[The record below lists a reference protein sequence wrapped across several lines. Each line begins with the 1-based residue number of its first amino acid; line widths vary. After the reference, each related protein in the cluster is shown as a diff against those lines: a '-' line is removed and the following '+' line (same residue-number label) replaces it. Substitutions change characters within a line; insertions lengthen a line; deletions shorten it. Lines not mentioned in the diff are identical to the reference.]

1 MHATCHFTSSIEPGN
16 GLAIL
21 AHHCAVLIN
30 LQATH
35 AVVNHRRNNGAVK
48 WLSLHL
54 GSVDEVVEKLLAHSR
69 LARSFIPRLARG
81 VGLEGA
87 AVGVL
92 LLLLGRLEVSLVGGF
107 QGAQGDAHVFA
118 QLLTVVVELH
128 DTAAGVVLAVPDD
141 LIGRRLVQD
150 QPVRRLGLP
159 HLTGHVV
166 ASAQLVAEP
175 VAVAVDHQ
183 AAHAAQGLG
192 RQELDLGLGVVR
204 LNEAGGMDLHPL
216 QVNGRSTNGFAHL
229 DGVTCAVLTVG
240 GGQVQQVRAVR
251 GQQGVGTEVGTKT
264 ARSQNHGAK
273 LLHHLT
279 SLAIFAA
286 HHTAAILHQL
296 EDLSLGD
303 DPGAVGLLGHLLQ
316 HLDQGICDGH
326 PWEALLSTVRAWLGV
341 SAQSSH

>member
-141 LIGRRLVQD
+141 LIGSRLVQD
-150 QPVRRLGLP
+150 EPVWWLGLP
-159 HLTGHVV
+159 HFSGHVV
-166 ASAQLVAEP
+166 PSPQLVAEP
-175 VAVAVDHQ
+175 VAVPVDHQ
-183 AAHAAQGLG
+183 AAHTTQGLSS
-192 RQELDLGLGVVR
+192 QELDLGLGIVW
-204 LNEAGGMDLHPL
+204 LHQAGWVNLHPF
-216 QVNGRSTNGFAHL
+216 QVNASCTNGLAHL
-229 DGVTCAVLTVG
+229 DAITRGVVPIG
-240 GGQVQQVRAVR
+240 GGQVQQVRAVC
-251 GQQGVGTEVGTKT
+251 GQQGVRTEVGTKT
-264 ARSQNHGAK
+264 TRSQNHGAK
-273 LLHHLT
+273 LFHHLA